1 MLLLSRNFQHLH
13 SFTLLFWSSS
23 RSFREHSF
31 DVHRVRGELGP
42 RREREIN
49 DKRFNKRFN
58 KRFDK
63 RIKEREVDY
72 QRCQDKKKITVQK
85 AAKNTQD

>member
-1 MLLLSRNFQHLH
+1 MLLSRNFQHLH
-13 SFTLLFWSSS
+13 SVTILLWSSS

-31 DVHRVRGELGP
+31 DLHWFRGELGP
-42 RREREIN
+42 RRQREIN
-49 DKRFNKRFN
+49 DKRFN

-72 QRCQDKKKITVQK
+72 QDYQDYQDKKKVATQK
-85 AAKNTQD
+85 AAKDTQD